1 MGLVFAAG
9 SMLIILLGVPALWY
23 FVGGAVVIG
32 AGVALALRLLHRRNP
47 S

>member
-9 SMLIILLGVPALWY
+9 SMLIFLLGVPALWY
-23 FVGGAVVIG
+23 FVGGSAVLGVCIALVRRFL
-32 AGVALALRLLHRRNP
+32 AGRSA